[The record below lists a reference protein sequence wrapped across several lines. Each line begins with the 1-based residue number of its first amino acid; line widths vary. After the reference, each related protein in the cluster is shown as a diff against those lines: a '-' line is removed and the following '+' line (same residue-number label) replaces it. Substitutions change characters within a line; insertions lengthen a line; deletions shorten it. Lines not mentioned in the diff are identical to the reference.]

1 MIYLEKEIRF
11 DIEILAIDRVLNTD
25 HFYEKNNG
33 ENKHQ
38 KLAPDSFL
46 ILPNNPKHIL
56 HADNSFENKKL

>member
-33 ENKHQ
+33 ENKH
-38 KLAPDSFL
+38 
-46 ILPNNPKHIL
+46 
-56 HADNSFENKKL
+56 